1 MMGERSPYA
10 ILGVRPGAGRAEVN
24 NAYRRLMKRHH
35 PDRPGGDADRAAE
48 INRAYTL
55 LRRRLGEPVRVPVS
69 VPVRRRAGPPRFRR
83 AGWVVTIA
91 IVGAAIALANH
102 DSERGATGPEILDFS
117 QWTSPAKVDG
127 GSIADS
133 RLASF
138 DDPVQPQIVAKAIA
152 DAVRFHSSA
161 DLAGASAYSRDCQLS
176 LRRERNVVWFDS
188 CAAFDETMLTLY
200 GDSTQPNSSPFD
212 EAAVVAR
219 ETSAA
224 RIVSDD
230 SLGADSHLHQI
241 RSQVDLQILPM
252 LDSATAPQR

>member
-1 MMGERSPYA
+1 MTGERSPYA

-55 LRRRLGEPVRVPVS
+55 LRRRLGEPVRVPVA
-69 VPVRRRAGPPRFRR
+69 VPRRRHGGPARSRR
-83 AGWVVTIA
+83 AGWILTIA
-91 IVGAAIALANH
+91 IVGAAVAIANH
-102 DSERGATGPEILDFS
+102 DSERRATGPEFLDFS
-117 QWTSPAKVDG
+117 QWTSPKEVVG
-127 GSIADS
+127 GVAADS

-138 DDPVQPQIVAKAIA
+138 DDPVEPHVVAKAIA

-188 CAAFDETMLTLY
+188 CAAFDEAMLTLH
-200 GDSTQPNSSPFD
+200 GDSAQPDSSPFD

-224 RIVSDD
+224 RVVSDD

-252 LDSATAPQR
+252 LDSAAAPQR